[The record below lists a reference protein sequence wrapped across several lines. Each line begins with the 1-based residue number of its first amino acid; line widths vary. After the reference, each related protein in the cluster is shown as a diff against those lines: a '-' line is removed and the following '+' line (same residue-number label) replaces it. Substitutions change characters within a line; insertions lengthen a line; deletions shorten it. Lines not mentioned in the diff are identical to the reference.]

1 MPLNLKL
8 NSLDCTAVW
17 KYNFPQNTGGK
28 CQICRR
34 SIMAPS
40 YEDINNNNLI
50 SKITIGKCGHAFHS
64 ECINNYCKKNV
75 SCPIDFT
82 HWEMLK
88 DIEGPV
94 LVSIK
99 PNSENTKQALKK
111 TQSQEQTNENKIVE
125 SINKIPQI
133 SMLNSFS
140 NITKKNNESNWGGE
154 NTMQN

>member
-1 MPLNLKL
+1 
-8 NSLDCTAVW
+8 
-17 KYNFPQNTGGK
+17 
-28 CQICRR
+28 
-34 SIMAPS
+34 MAPS

-99 PNSENTKQALKK
+99 PNTSSTKQSQNNE
-111 TQSQEQTNENKIVE
+111 QSKIQSNNNDNENKIFE
-125 SINKIPQI
+125 SMNKLPQI
-133 SMLNSFS
+133 NMLNTFG
-140 NITKKNNESNWGGE
+140 NIKKNDIAKKDAAWGSY
-154 NTMQN
+154 NTINQILEKMEPSKQT